1 MTQLL
6 AERPLVVAIILGVL
20 AAGLLYGWLQTG
32 RKPLAIS
39 GLLIACLIPISW
51 IVAENWVTDRE
62 QIEQLIFQTADAVEA
77 NDHDRAV
84 AVIGDDATRRQALA
98 ELPNWVFSQAD
109 VGSIRSIRIIENTLP
124 LQADVDMIVKVEL
137 SSKRGAMQNM
147 RFPRRLMMTLE
158 KRGTSSDAV
167 NGGWV
172 VTKYQHLDVIGPADA
187 TTPMQSPY

>member
-1 MTQLL
+1 MIQLV
-6 AERPLVVAIILGVL
+6 AERPLMVALMLGVL

-39 GLLIACLIPISW
+39 GVLIACLIPISW

-84 AVIGDDATRRQALA
+84 AVIDDDATRRQALA

-109 VGSIRSIRIIENTLP
+109 VGSIRSIRIIENTQP

-147 RFPRRLMMTLE
+147 RFPRRLMLTLE
-158 KRGTSSDAV
+158 KRGTSSHAV

-172 VTKYQHLDVIGPADA
+172 VTKYQHLDVIGPVDA